1 MNGQERE
8 ARYCARLAGGEDVS
22 AVVREAVRDP
32 LLFQFGEIL
41 SLDRVSELCNSGGQE
56 LYDLLVLYAYG
67 NMKDYETNISLLPEI
82 MNVERM
88 KLKQLTVLSQLSA
101 PGDVSYA
108 TLMKELNITKVREL
122 EDLIIEL
129 IYAKLLNATFD
140 QKRMLLHFVGCTSR
154 DVPNPDVLQR
164 TRLTLTSVQPTVD
177 VMLQSL
183 GSWRANSARLLQ
195 TIDDM
200 ALDVR
205 EKELEKEGH
214 DASRDA
220 ELEKRIAV
228 VRDMMKTDMP
238 LPGRSDADN
247 NLD

>member
-8 ARYCARLAGGEDVS
+8 KKYCARLDAGEDVS
-22 AVVREAVRDP
+22 TVVREAVSDP

-41 SLDRVSELCNSGGQE
+41 SLDQVSELCNGGGQE

-67 NMKDYETNISLLPEI
+67 NLKDYEMNTSLLPKI
-82 MNVERM
+82 LNVERM
-88 KLKQLTVLSQLSA
+88 KLKQLTVLSQLSV
-101 PGDVSYA
+101 PGDVSYD

-164 TRLTLTSVQPTVD
+164 TRLTLTSVQSTVD

-183 GSWRANSARLLQ
+183 ESWRANSVRLLQ

-205 EKELEKEGH
+205 EKELEKERH
-214 DASRDA
+214 DA

-228 VRDMMKTDMP
+228 VRDSMKIDKP
-238 LPGRSDADN
+238 RPGRADVDTN
-247 NLD
+247 VA

>member
-1 MNGQERE
+1 
-8 ARYCARLAGGEDVS
+8 
-22 AVVREAVRDP
+22 
-32 LLFQFGEIL
+32 
-41 SLDRVSELCNSGGQE
+41 
-56 LYDLLVLYAYG
+56 
-67 NMKDYETNISLLPEI
+67 